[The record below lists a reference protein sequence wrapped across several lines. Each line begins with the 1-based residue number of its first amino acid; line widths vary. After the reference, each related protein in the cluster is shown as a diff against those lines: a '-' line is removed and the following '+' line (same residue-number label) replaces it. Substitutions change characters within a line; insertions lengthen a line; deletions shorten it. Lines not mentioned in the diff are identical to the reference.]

1 MIHLQFD
8 EPDDDVSSNVDL
20 PLLSDICPL
29 ICQVYASKN
38 LQELTSNAW
47 PYLGQSPQT
56 PYILCIHHHILLN
69 IQLANANGM
78 VLLQIFSP
86 ILTVLLYL
94 TFFFIYFF
102 YIFYFLTKVIQR
114 FYIRS
119 ELENSH

>member
-29 ICQVYASKN
+29 ICQVYSSKN

-47 PYLGQSPQT
+47 PYLDQSPQT
-56 PYILCIHHHILLN
+56 PYILCIDHHILLN
-69 IQLANANGM
+69 IQLANANRI

-94 TFFFIYFF
+94 TFFFFF
-102 YIFYFLTKVIQR
+102 LNQSHTKIL
-114 FYIRS
+114 Y
-119 ELENSH
+119 